1 MKSFSW
7 GSKTDANSGT
17 DGWCGGG
24 PERKSLLTDKISVL
38 LGDTKSGHIFFTIC
52 VHFLYDLVELKS
64 CISIFAQGFS
74 SQNCTCPQFEKSSC
88 HRYCIDRQ
96 LSVA

>member
-38 LGDTKSGHIFFTIC
+38 LGDTKKWTHFF
-52 VHFLYDLVELKS
+52 H
-64 CISIFAQGFS
+64 
-74 SQNCTCPQFEKSSC
+74 NMCPLF
-88 HRYCIDRQ
+88 
-96 LSVA
+96 V